1 MHQRIPRWKF
11 ICWCSQFWK
20 HCIWIC
26 TKGTLQFILSSIV
39 FGICCQRGRDLL
51 SYLSEICVKVK
62 FLCNSFTEGDYW
74 KRENFWYLER
84 KIEGRCVFK
93 FHYIMTC
100 CVAINAKEGDCW
112 IQLIIVYCLWCY
124 TNVISD
130 ISHLPSP
137 VIQQMQKRVSTEL
150 TRSSKK
156 IGRQC

>member
-1 MHQRIPRWKF
+1 MHQRIPKWKS
-11 ICWCSQFWK
+11 ICWCSQIWK
-20 HCIWIC
+20 HCIWIS
-26 TKGTLQFILSSIV
+26 TKGTLQFIWV
-39 FGICCQRGRDLL
+39 LL
-51 SYLSEICVKVK
+51 SLAFVVKEGEIYCHIFLKFVWKVK
-62 FLCNSFTEGDYW
+62 LLCNSFTEGDYW

-93 FHYIMTC
+93 FHSVMTC

-130 ISHLPSP
+130 ISHLPSS
-137 VIQQMQKRVSTEL
+137 VIQQMQMTVLTEL

-156 IGRQC
+156 SDRQC